1 MSQSALHWQN
11 HKTLRQIY
19 LWILL
24 DPSLDARI
32 LQSKKNNNKLPVIMF
47 YSIRSRD
54 DEFVEEYISF
64 LVETQNRAI
73 TEMEFS
79 TLCIFFSNVY
89 IIL

>member
-1 MSQSALHWQN
+1 
-11 HKTLRQIY
+11 
-19 LWILL
+19 
-24 DPSLDARI
+24 
-32 LQSKKNNNKLPVIMF
+32 MF

-79 TLCIFFSNVY
+79 TLCIFFSNV
-89 IIL
+89 